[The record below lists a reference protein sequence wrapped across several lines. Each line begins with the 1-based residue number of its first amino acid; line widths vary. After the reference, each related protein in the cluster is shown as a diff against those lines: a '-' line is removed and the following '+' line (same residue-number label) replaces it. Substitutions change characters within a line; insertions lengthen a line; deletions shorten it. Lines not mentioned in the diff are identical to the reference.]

1 MSHDKRPA
9 EHEADEGVEAQVLKE
24 SLGAS
29 LAAAAIFAG
38 SSQAGSCPVPRPPGA
53 EDAAAELALI
63 PERDQMARQVRPA
76 PKAKAVTAKRAA
88 KAKKAKRVGRGGR
101 AQPT

>member
-1 MSHDKRPA
+1 MSDGKG
-9 EHEADEGVEAQVLKE
+9 ADEDVEAQLLKE
-24 SLGAS
+24 SLGAG

-38 SSQAGSCPVPRPPGA
+38 SSQAAPYPVPSPPGA

-63 PERDQMARQVRPA
+63 PGQGGVTRKVQQARPTAKSAKPQ
-76 PKAKAVTAKRAA
+76 KAKT
-88 KAKKAKRVGRGGR
+88 KKLEGKRVGRGGR

>member
-1 MSHDKRPA
+1 L
-9 EHEADEGVEAQVLKE
+9 LKV
-24 SLGAS
+24 SLGAG
-29 LAAAAIFAG
+29 LAVAAIFAG
-38 SSQAGSCPVPRPPGA
+38 STQAGSYPVPGPPGA
-53 EDAAAELALI
+53 EDATAELALI
-63 PERDQMARQVRPA
+63 PERGQVARQVRSA